1 MKKRLKKRLTPN
13 QAAWN
18 KEFKRIQRFIKNANK
33 RGFTFDVEIEKP
45 SRVTKKQLE
54 KIRSLKPKELYKQAV
69 YIIPETGEEVTGTE
83 GRWYERSQ
91 AQLKSRQNIPR
102 ESKLVLNAILQQLN
116 TWKPDYSM
124 RGWMKQK
131 KMSDRDELDNMLAT
145 FITEKGEDQAALI
158 LQQNADRVNNAIFI
172 ILYDSNDESVKI
184 AFTEFATIL
193 NGGALSLSQSET
205 MSDYTEQYV

>member
-1 MKKRLKKRLTPN
+1 MKKRLTPN
-13 QAAWN
+13 QEAWE
-18 KEFKRIQRFIKNANK
+18 KEFKRIQRFIKNASK

-45 SRVTKKQLE
+45 SKITKKQLE
-54 KIRSLKPKELYKQAV
+54 KIRSLKPKELYKQST

-83 GRWYERSQ
+83 GRFYERSQ

-131 KMSDRDELDNMLAT
+131 KISDRDELDNMLAA
-145 FITEKGEDQAALI
+145 FISEKGEDQAALI

-184 AFTEFATIL
+184 SFIEFATIL
-193 NGGALSLSQSET
+193 SGGALSLSQSET
-205 MSDYTEQYV
+205 MSNYTEQYV

>member
-1 MKKRLKKRLTPN
+1 MKKRLTPN

-18 KEFKRIQRFIKNANK
+18 KEFKRIQRFIKNASK
-33 RGFTFDVEIEKP
+33 RGFTFDIEIEKP

-83 GRWYERSQ
+83 GRTYERSQ

-124 RGWMKQK
+124 RGWVKQK

>member
-1 MKKRLKKRLTPN
+1 MKKRLTPN

-18 KEFKRIQRFIKNANK
+18 KEFKRIQRFIKNASK

-54 KIRSLKPKELYKQAV
+54 KIRSLKPKELYKQST

-83 GRWYERSQ
+83 GRTYERSQ

-131 KMSDRDELDNMLAT
+131 KMSDRDELDNMLAA

-193 NGGALSLSQSET
+193 NGGALSVSQSET
-205 MSDYTEQYV
+205 MSSYTEQYV

>member
-1 MKKRLKKRLTPN
+1 MKKRLTPN
-13 QAAWN
+13 QTAWD
-18 KEFKRIQRFIKNANK
+18 KEFKRIQRFIKDASK

-45 SRVTKKQLE
+45 TRITKKRLE
-54 KIRSLKPKELYKQAV
+54 EIRSLKPKELYKQAT

-83 GRWYERSQ
+83 GRFYERSQ
-91 AQLKSRQNIPR
+91 AQLKPKRNIPR

-116 TWKPDYSM
+116 AWKPDYSM
-124 RGWMKQK
+124 RGWMRQK
-131 KMSDRDELDNMLAT
+131 KMSDRDELDNMLAA

-172 ILYDSNDESVKI
+172 ILYDSNYESVRI

-205 MSDYTEQYV
+205 MSNYTEQYV

>member
-1 MKKRLKKRLTPN
+1 MKKRLTPN
-13 QAAWN
+13 QTAWD
-18 KEFKRIQRFIKNANK
+18 KEFKRIQRFIKDASK

-45 SRVTKKQLE
+45 TRITKKRLE
-54 KIRSLKPKELYKQAV
+54 EIRSLKPKELYKQAT

-83 GRWYERSQ
+83 GRFYERSQ
-91 AQLKSRQNIPR
+91 AQLKSKRNIPR

-116 TWKPDYSM
+116 AWKPDYSI

-131 KMSDRDELDNMLAT
+131 KMSDRDELDNMLAA

-205 MSDYTEQYV
+205 MSNYTEQYV

>member
-1 MKKRLKKRLTPN
+1 MKKRLTPN

-18 KEFKRIQRFIKNANK
+18 KEFKRIQRFIKDASK

-45 SRVTKKQLE
+45 SRVTKKRLE
-54 KIRSLKPKELYKQAV
+54 EIRSLKPKELYKQAT

-83 GRWYERSQ
+83 GRFYERSQ
-91 AQLKSRQNIPR
+91 AQLKSRQNTPR

-131 KMSDRDELDNMLAT
+131 KMSDRNELDNMLAE

-172 ILYDSNDESVKI
+172 ILYDSNDESVRI

-205 MSDYTEQYV
+205 MTNYTEQYV

>member
-1 MKKRLKKRLTPN
+1 MKKRLTPN
-13 QAAWN
+13 QEAWG
-18 KEFKRIQRFIKNANK
+18 KEFKRIQRFIKNASK

-45 SRVTKKQLE
+45 TRVTKKQLE
-54 KIRSLKPKELYKQAV
+54 KIRSLKPKELYKKAT

-83 GRWYERSQ
+83 GRFYERSQ

-102 ESKLVLNAILQQLN
+102 ESKIVLNAILQQLN

-131 KMSDRDELDNMLAT
+131 KISDHDELDNMLAA

-158 LQQNADRVNNAIFI
+158 LQQNADRISHAIFI

-205 MSDYTEQYV
+205 MSNYTEQYV

>member
-1 MKKRLKKRLTPN
+1 MKKRLTPN
-13 QAAWN
+13 QEAWN
-18 KEFKRIQRFIKNANK
+18 KEFKRIQRFIKNASK

-83 GRWYERSQ
+83 GRSYERSQ
-91 AQLKSRQNIPR
+91 LKSKKKLPR
-102 ESKLVLNAILQQLN
+102 EFKIVLNSILQRIN
-116 TWKPDYSM
+116 TWKPDSSM

-131 KMSDRDELDNMLAT
+131 KMLDRDELDNMLAM
-145 FITEKGEDQAALI
+145 FISEKGEDEAASI
-158 LQQNADRVNNAIFI
+158 LQQNAENVNNAIFT
-172 ILYDSNDESVKI
+172 ILYDSDNEAVAL

-193 NGGALSLSQSET
+193 NGGALSISQSESMT
-205 MSDYTEQYV
+205 NYTEYYV

>member
-1 MKKRLKKRLTPN
+1 MKKRLTPN

-18 KEFKRIQRFIKNANK
+18 KEFKRIQRFIKNASK

-45 SRVTKKQLE
+45 TRITKKRLE
-54 KIRSLKPKELYKQAV
+54 EIRSLKPKELYKQAT

-83 GRWYERSQ
+83 GRFYERSQ
-91 AQLKSRQNIPR
+91 AQLKSKRNIPR

-131 KMSDRDELDNMLAT
+131 KMSDRDELDNMLAA
-145 FITEKGEDQAALI
+145 FISQKGEDQAALI

-172 ILYDSNDESVKI
+172 ILYDSNNEAVTL
-184 AFTEFATIL
+184 AFAEFATIL
-193 NGGALSLSQSET
+193 NGGVLSLSQSET
-205 MSDYTEQYV
+205 MTNYTEYYV

>member
-1 MKKRLKKRLTPN
+1 MKKRLTPN
-13 QAAWN
+13 QTAWD
-18 KEFKRIQRFIKNANK
+18 KEFKRIQRFIKDASK

-45 SRVTKKQLE
+45 TRITKKRLE
-54 KIRSLKPKELYKQAV
+54 EIRSLKPKELYKQAT

-83 GRWYERSQ
+83 GRFYERSQ
-91 AQLKSRQNIPR
+91 AQLKSKRNIPR

-116 TWKPDYSM
+116 AWKPDYSM

-131 KMSDRDELDNMLAT
+131 KMSDRDELDNMLAA

-205 MSDYTEQYV
+205 MSNYTEQYV

>member
-1 MKKRLKKRLTPN
+1 MKKRLTPN

-18 KEFKRIQRFIKNANK
+18 KEFKRIQRFIKNASK

-54 KIRSLKPKELYKQAV
+54 KIRSLKPKELYKQST

-83 GRWYERSQ
+83 GRSYERSQ

-102 ESKLVLNAILQQLN
+102 ESKLVLNAILHQLN

-131 KMSDRDELDNMLAT
+131 KMSDRDELDNMLAA

-205 MSDYTEQYV
+205 MSNYTEQYV

>member
-1 MKKRLKKRLTPN
+1 MKKRLTPN

-18 KEFKRIQRFIKNANK
+18 KEFKRIQRFIKNASK

-83 GRWYERSQ
+83 GRSYERSQ
-91 AQLKSRQNIPR
+91 AQLKPKQNIPR

-124 RGWMKQK
+124 RGWVKQK
-131 KMSDRDELDNMLAT
+131 KMSDRDELDNMLAA
-145 FITEKGEDQAALI
+145 FITQKGEDQAALI

-172 ILYDSNDESVKI
+172 ILYDSNDESVKV

-193 NGGALSLSQSET
+193 NGGALSVSQSET

>member
-1 MKKRLKKRLTPN
+1 MKKRLTPN
-13 QAAWN
+13 QEAWK
-18 KEFKRIQRFIKNANK
+18 KEFKRIQRFIKNASK

-54 KIRSLKPKELYKQAV
+54 KIRSLKPKELYKQST

-83 GRWYERSQ
+83 GRSYERSQ

-131 KMSDRDELDNMLAT
+131 KISDRDELDNMLAA

-184 AFTEFATIL
+184 SFTEFATIL

-205 MSDYTEQYV
+205 MSNYTEQYV

>member
-1 MKKRLKKRLTPN
+1 MKKRLTPN
-13 QAAWN
+13 QVAWN
-18 KEFKRIQRFIKNANK
+18 KEFKRIQRFIKNASK

-83 GRWYERSQ
+83 GRSYERSQ
-91 AQLKSRQNIPR
+91 AQLKSTKKLPR
-102 ESKLVLNAILQQLN
+102 ESKIVLNFILQRIN
-116 TWKPDYSM
+116 TWKPDSSM

-131 KMSDRDELDNMLAT
+131 KMLDRDELDNMLAM
-145 FITEKGEDQAALI
+145 FISEKGEDEAALI
-158 LQQNADRVNNAIFI
+158 LQQNAENVNNAIFT
-172 ILYDSNDESVKI
+172 ILYDSDNEAVAL

-193 NGGALSLSQSET
+193 NGGALSISQSESMT
-205 MSDYTEQYV
+205 NYTEYYV

>member
-1 MKKRLKKRLTPN
+1 MKKRLTPN

-18 KEFKRIQRFIKNANK
+18 KEFKRIQRFIKNASK

-83 GRWYERSQ
+83 GRSYERSQ
-91 AQLKSRQNIPR
+91 AQLKSTKKLPR
-102 ESKLVLNAILQQLN
+102 ESKIVLNSILQRIN
-116 TWKPDYSM
+116 TWKPDSSM

-131 KMSDRDELDNMLAT
+131 KMLDRDELDNMLAM
-145 FITEKGEDQAALI
+145 FISEKGEDEGASI
-158 LQQNADRVNNAIFI
+158 LQQNAENVNNAIFT
-172 ILYDSNDESVKI
+172 ILYDSDNEAVAL

-193 NGGALSLSQSET
+193 NGGALSISQSESMT
-205 MSDYTEQYV
+205 NYTEYYV

>member
-1 MKKRLKKRLTPN
+1 MKKRLTPN
-13 QAAWN
+13 QVAWN
-18 KEFKRIQRFIKNANK
+18 KEFKRIQRFIKNASK

-54 KIRSLKPKELYKQAV
+54 KIRSLKPKELYKQAT
-69 YIIPETGEEVTGTE
+69 YIVPETGEEVTGTE
-83 GRWYERSQ
+83 GRSYERSQ

-116 TWKPDYSM
+116 AWKPDYSM
-124 RGWMKQK
+124 RGWMKHK
-131 KMSDRDELDNMLAT
+131 KMSDRDELDNMLAA

-158 LQQNADRVNNAIFI
+158 LQQNADRVNHAIFI

>member
-1 MKKRLKKRLTPN
+1 MKKRLTPN
-13 QAAWN
+13 QEAWK
-18 KEFKRIQRFIKNANK
+18 KEFKRIQRFIKNASK

-45 SRVTKKQLE
+45 TRVTKKQLE
-54 KIRSLKPKELYKQAV
+54 KIRSLKPKELYKKAT

-83 GRWYERSQ
+83 GRIYERSQ

-102 ESKLVLNAILQQLN
+102 ESKIVLNAILHQLN

-131 KMSDRDELDNMLAT
+131 KISDHDELDNMLAA

-205 MSDYTEQYV
+205 MSNYTEQYV

>member
-1 MKKRLKKRLTPN
+1 MKKRLTPN

-18 KEFKRIQRFIKNANK
+18 KEFKRIQRFIKNASK

-83 GRWYERSQ
+83 GRSYERSQ
-91 AQLKSRQNIPR
+91 AQLKSKKKLPR
-102 ESKLVLNAILQQLN
+102 ESKIVLNSILQRIN
-116 TWKPDYSM
+116 TWKPDSSM

-131 KMSDRDELDNMLAT
+131 KMLDRDELDNMLAM
-145 FITEKGEDQAALI
+145 FISEKGEDEAASI
-158 LQQNADRVNNAIFI
+158 LQQNAENVNNAIFT
-172 ILYDSNDESVKI
+172 ILYDSDNEAVSL
-184 AFTEFATIL
+184 AFAEFATIL
-193 NGGALSLSQSET
+193 NGGALSISQSESMT
-205 MSDYTEQYV
+205 NYTEYYV